1 MGESDFSFFMGRSE
15 GFPSHVI
22 HIPTNKELLKIWSH
36 NDIDENTL
44 DTNSNNDK

>member
-1 MGESDFSFFMGRSE
+1 MTKNTNQQVEFSNS
-15 GFPSHVI
+15 
-22 HIPTNKELLKIWSH
+22 